1 MKAISDADSKFRV
14 SIQFRVL
21 YDWKH
26 SVFKIDQLRSQKYD
40 SSSPTHEALLL
51 EIWKRLR
58 PESALTARKSN
69 QWIELGFQADDPATD
84 FRGSGVLGLINL
96 HSWVG
101 T

>member
-1 MKAISDADSKFRV
+1 M
-14 SIQFRVL
+14 
-21 YDWKH
+21 
-26 SVFKIDQLRSQKYD
+26 
-40 SSSPTHEALLL
+40 LL

-84 FRGSGVLGLINL
+84 FRGSGVLGLMNL
-96 HSWVG
+96 HNWVG